1 MLLHHLEKELIK
13 SIITRNTII
22 SSGFMEDNPSGQLSK
37 MKMMEMYNGVLSVS
51 KATKFVEEIFIKFDR
66 DNNGHIDFK
75 VVFHI
80 QYDIKLQYAHT
91 SYIQGRQAWYLQNIL
106 VRIYQYLQI
115 FKIIS
120 ILAGVAEEAV

>member
-1 MLLHHLEKELIK
+1 
-13 SIITRNTII
+13 
-22 SSGFMEDNPSGQLSK
+22 MEDNPNGQLSK

-80 QYDIKLQYAHT
+80 Q
-91 SYIQGRQAWYLQNIL
+91 
-106 VRIYQYLQI
+106 
-115 FKIIS
+115 
-120 ILAGVAEEAV
+120 

>member
-80 QYDIKLQYAHT
+80 QYDIKLHYNMHIHHT
-91 SYIQGRQAWYLQNIL
+91 SKAGRHGTCK
-106 VRIYQYLQI
+106 I
-115 FKIIS
+115 F
-120 ILAGVAEEAV
+120 

>member
-1 MLLHHLEKELIK
+1 
-13 SIITRNTII
+13 
-22 SSGFMEDNPSGQLSK
+22 MEDNPSGQLSK

-91 SYIQGRQAWYLQNIL
+91 SYIQGRQACYLQNIL
-106 VRIYQYLQI
+106 VCIYQDIQI

>member
-1 MLLHHLEKELIK
+1 
-13 SIITRNTII
+13 
-22 SSGFMEDNPSGQLSK
+22 MEDNPSGQLSK
-37 MKMMEMYNGVLSVS
+37 TKMMEMYNGVLSVS

-91 SYIQGRQAWYLQNIL
+91 SYIQGRQTWYLQNIL